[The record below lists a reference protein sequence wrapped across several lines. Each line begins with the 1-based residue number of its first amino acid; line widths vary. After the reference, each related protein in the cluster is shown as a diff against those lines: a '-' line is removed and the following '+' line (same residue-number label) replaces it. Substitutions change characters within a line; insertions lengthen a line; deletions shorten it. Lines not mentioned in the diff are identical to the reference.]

1 MKFNLP
7 KGLLDSVSG
16 IVNQSKQVQA
26 EQAQQSVD
34 AMKQKFGSTVRPLTA
49 EQLAAIPEPERKD
62 KAVNASISSIM
73 QKSFEE
79 SKNERSTAA
88 SRIDAMYGRA
98 GAARPVTETKKI
110 NEAEVQENWYGH
122 EDPIPPKKPAAVGTK
137 PTTAKQ
143 KRLAALAGHRGR
155 ITQADVLAGRG
166 VKQKNEE
173 VEVDAENEIEEGKM
187 LDKLKAGAKKVLAK
201 VGGGSDEDQLKR
213 LQKNMGVP
221 QTGKKPEVK
230 EEVEQ
235 VKEGIEDR
243 HSEAHD
249 DFHQHIDKVADVSK
263 RKDLKKQ
270 FNTAM
275 KGFAKH
281 YEKDNEDGMDDHLS
295 NMQHLAKQAKQHAS
309 IKEESEV
316 AEERSSGTVF
326 DKDVAK
332 SFSKKKPGEMTGHDS
347 KKTSTGMVYTKKAK
361 KEKEEVEEAM
371 DTPGNGRAHQC
382 AIHVKHAKLG
392 EGKTL
397 FSQHAEPDADG
408 HIEWYDVMFA
418 ESIERVETKDL
429 EILVSE
435 SHMNHKKK

>member
-1 MKFNLP
+1 MKFDLP

-62 KAVNASISSIM
+62 KAINASISSIM

-110 NEAEVQENWYGH
+110 NEAEVKENWYGN
-122 EDPIPPKKPAAVGTK
+122 EDPIPPKKPAAVGSK

-143 KRLAALAGHRGR
+143 KRLAALAGHKGR

-173 VEVDAENEIEEGKM
+173 IEVAAENEIEEGKM
-187 LDKLKAGAKKVLAK
+187 VDKIKSFAKKTLEK

-213 LQKNMGVP
+213 LQKNMGVA

-230 EEVEQ
+230 
-235 VKEGIEDR
+235 
-243 HSEAHD
+243 
-249 DFHQHIDKVADVSK
+249 
-263 RKDLKKQ
+263 
-270 FNTAM
+270 
-275 KGFAKH
+275 
-281 YEKDNEDGMDDHLS
+281 
-295 NMQHLAKQAKQHAS
+295 
-309 IKEESEV
+309 
-316 AEERSSGTVF
+316 EERSSGTVF

>member
-110 NEAEVQENWYGH
+110 NEAEVKENWYGN

-143 KRLAALAGHRGR
+143 KRLAALAGHKGR
-155 ITQADVLAGRG
+155 ITHADVLAGRG

-173 VEVDAENEIEEGKM
+173 VEVDAENEIEEGKAM
-187 LDKLKAGAKKVLAK
+187 DKIKSFAKKTLEK
-201 VGGGSDEDQLKR
+201 VGGGSDETQLKR
-213 LQKNMGVP
+213 LQKNMGVA

-235 VKEGIEDR
+235 VE
-243 HSEAHD
+243 EA
-249 DFHQHIDKVADVSK
+249 
-263 RKDLKKQ
+263 
-270 FNTAM
+270 
-275 KGFAKH
+275 
-281 YEKDNEDGMDDHLS
+281 
-295 NMQHLAKQAKQHAS
+295 
-309 IKEESEV
+309 
-316 AEERSSGTVF
+316 ERSAGTVF
-326 DKDVAK
+326 DKEVAK
-332 SFSKKKPGEMTGHDS
+332 SFSKKKPGETTGHDS

-361 KEKEEVEEAM
+361 KEKEEVDEAM